1 MSEPHSGSTAV
12 VAADSGDQEPSS
24 PVPTG
29 VPAADDAN
37 PAVHAAGNGFASGIA
52 HSLSDRTSR
61 LDEIRAR
68 ARARDEAREQAREA
82 HAYVRAGGIRR
93 RRTPEELKNVVERGQ
108 ALLHGTSLPGGPGTQ
123 REASAEAVIAWAV
136 REFGPWLAVASS
148 MQDTVLAH
156 LVSRQLPWVDVL
168 FGDTG
173 YHFAET
179 IGTRDAAE
187 LSLDVNIVDVRPEL
201 TVAEQ
206 DARYGARLHD
216 RDPEKCCAMRKV
228 APMKQALR
236 NYEAWATGLRRGEA
250 STRRNAPLIT
260 WDERNQV
267 VKINPLAGWT
277 DEEVEE
283 YAARNGLVVNPLHDD
298 GYPSIGCAPCT
309 QRVENGADKRS
320 GRWAGLDKVECGLHA

>member
-1 MSEPHSGSTAV
+1 M
-12 VAADSGDQEPSS
+12 
-24 PVPTG
+24 
-29 VPAADDAN
+29 
-37 PAVHAAGNGFASGIA
+37 
-52 HSLSDRTSR
+52 
-61 LDEIRAR
+61 
-68 ARARDEAREQAREA
+68 
-82 HAYVRAGGIRR
+82 
-93 RRTPEELKNVVERGQ
+93 
-108 ALLHGTSLPGGPGTQ
+108 HGTSLPGGPDTQ

-136 REFGPWLAVASS
+136 REFGPWMAVASS

-156 LVSRQLPWVDVL
+156 LVAKQLPWVDVL

-187 LSLDVNIVDVRPEL
+187 LSLDVNVVDVRPEL

-206 DARYGARLHD
+206 DAKHGARLYE
-216 RDPEKCCAMRKV
+216 RDPEQCCAMRKV
-228 APMKQALR
+228 APMRKALR

-260 WDERNQV
+260 WDEKNQV

-277 DEEVEE
+277 DEQVDA
-283 YAARNGLVVNPLHDD
+283 YAAANGLIVNPLLDD

-309 QRVENGADKRS
+309 QRVEAGADKRS
-320 GRWAGLDKVECGLHA
+320 GRWAGRDKVECGLHA